1 MRLMLRPSSDS
12 SYPEKPV
19 PCAWGSSVPSETI
32 QSPSVNQTSFSTVAA
47 RFFLRTSSCQMRADS
62 RSPATPRYSEKPSW
76 TPPQKMP
83 QRIMEFATTPRE
95 MPPACNAVSSRRR
108 AMMHSWMTVDSRKIT
123 GRICE
128 ITSGIFTTK

>member
-1 MRLMLRPSSDS
+1 MSLLFRYLTKNNAMILLPTLAVGIGLYVLTDLFERLDNFIEAGL
-12 SYPEKPV
+12 
-19 PCAWGSSVPSETI
+19 SVGMVLTYF
-32 QSPSVNQTSFSTVAA
+32 VV
-47 RFFLRTSSCQMRADS
+47 
-62 RSPATPRYSEKPSW
+62 
-76 TPPQKMP
+76 KMPLVISQILP

-95 MPPACNAVSSRRR
+95 MPPACNAVSSRLR